1 MDYQLIESNK
11 MEDKED
17 YKLNSQ
23 SYLAGYHACEVAEKE
38 LRSRLED
45 ELKLLRDWCDTWLEE
60 RTRVHKENDQLR
72 TAISKISA
80 VVVKSRAT
88 TKKEG
93 WPLC

>member
-1 MDYQLIESNK
+1 

-23 SYLAGYHACEVAEKE
+23 SYLEGYHACEVAEKE

-45 ELKLLRDWCDTWLEE
+45 EIKLLRDWRDTWLPE

-72 TAISKISA
+72 MTISKISA
-80 VVVKSRAT
+80 IVVKSRAT